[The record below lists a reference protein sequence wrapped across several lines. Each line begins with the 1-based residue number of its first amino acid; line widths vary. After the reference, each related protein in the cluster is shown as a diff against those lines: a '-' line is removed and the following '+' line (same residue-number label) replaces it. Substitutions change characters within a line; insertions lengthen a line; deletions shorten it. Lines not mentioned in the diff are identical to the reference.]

1 MGVGDD
7 AGDVEANVAS
17 SECLAGTVVSEAER
31 TSGYII
37 FADSFVEYQMLKLII
52 VPSS

>member
-7 AGDVEANVAS
+7 AGDIEADVAS
-17 SECLAGTVVSEAER
+17 SECLAVVSEAER